1 MTGIQT
7 KLLTGTVIVIHSEKV
22 AFAVKNNENIKNLQK
37 SSEVAPLYG
46 KSPNLAN

>member
-7 KLLTGTVIVIHSEKV
+7 KLLTGTVIVIHSEK
-22 AFAVKNNENIKNLQK
+22 AVKNNENIKNLQK
-37 SSEVAPLYG
+37 SSEVAPLDG